1 MKQNQWNRGS
11 FYIEIMV
18 ALLMVGVLATSFLP
32 LLRSLVTKTLMMRRY
47 TYLESIAEYC
57 SDYVFRWATLSV
69 TEKGVSLNSFHDN
82 ESLEPNGETRVNAL
96 KWAVPPKLIS
106 TYLSDHYK
114 VSITFHDTLTRHNS
128 AGVRIHVWYDE
139 NLNSLR
145 DTGELQLEFST
156 LVTEKEAA

>member
-1 MKQNQWNRGS
+1 MKNNQLDRGS

-18 ALLMVGVLATSFLP
+18 SLLMVGILATSFLP
-32 LLRSLVTKTLMMRRY
+32 LLRSLMAKTLMMRRY

-69 TEKGVSLNSFHDN
+69 AQKGISLESFQDN
-82 ESLEPNGETRVNAL
+82 DSLEPNGETRVNTL
-96 KWAVPPKLIS
+96 KWAVPPQLTS

-114 VSITFHDTLTRHNS
+114 VSITFHDTLTRQNS

-139 NLNSLR
+139 NLNSQR
-145 DTGELQLEFST
+145 DTGELHMEFST
-156 LVTEKEAA
+156 LITEKEAA